1 MGAEFEMLERIVM
14 GRQRPL
20 SPHLQVY
27 RPQMT
32 SVMSIMHRAAGIV
45 LTTGTLVMTAWL
57 VSLAMGAES
66 YGMVAAFL
74 AHPLGQFVLFG
85 YSVALIYHALN
96 GIRHLGWDIGIG
108 LTIPEVYRN
117 GQLVLILTAV
127 LTAALWAAVWM

>member
-1 MGAEFEMLERIVM
+1 M

-57 VSLAMGAES
+57 VSLAMGDES

>member
-1 MGAEFEMLERIVM
+1 M

-108 LTIPEVYRN
+108 LTITEVYRN

>member
-1 MGAEFEMLERIVM
+1 MART
-14 GRQRPL
+14 RPL

-57 VSLAMGAES
+57 LSLAMGAEY

-85 YSVALIYHALN
+85 YSVALIYHSLN

-127 LTAALWAAVWM
+127 LTAALWVAVWM

>member
-1 MGAEFEMLERIVM
+1 M

-127 LTAALWAAVWM
+127 LTAVLWAAVWM

>member
-1 MGAEFEMLERIVM
+1 M

-127 LTAALWAAVWM
+127 LTASLWAAVWM

>member
-1 MGAEFEMLERIVM
+1 M

-117 GQLVLILTAV
+117 GQLVLVLTAV
-127 LTAALWAAVWM
+127 LTVVLWTVVWM

>member
-1 MGAEFEMLERIVM
+1 M

-57 VSLAMGAES
+57 VSLAIGAES
-66 YGMVAAFL
+66 YGIVAAFL

>member
-1 MGAEFEMLERIVM
+1 M

-66 YGMVAAFL
+66 YGLVAAFL

>member
-1 MGAEFEMLERIVM
+1 MSERIVM

>member
-1 MGAEFEMLERIVM
+1 M

-57 VSLAMGAES
+57 VSLAMGAER
-66 YGMVAAFL
+66 YGIVAAAL

-117 GQLVLILTAV
+117 GQLVLVLTAV
-127 LTAALWAAVWM
+127 STVVLWTVVWM

>member
-1 MGAEFEMLERIVM
+1 MAKP
-14 GRQRPL
+14 RPL

-27 RPQMT
+27 RPQLT
-32 SVMSIMHRAAGIV
+32 SVLSITHRASGVV
-45 LTTGTLVMTAWL
+45 LTTGTIILALWL
-57 VSLAMGAES
+57 MSLASGPETFAVMASIVG
-66 YGMVAAFL
+66 
-74 AHPLGQFVLFG
+74 HPLGQFVLFG

>member
-1 MGAEFEMLERIVM
+1 M

-117 GQLVLILTAV
+117 GQLVLILTAL

>member
-1 MGAEFEMLERIVM
+1 M

-45 LTTGTLVMTAWL
+45 LKTGTLVMTAWL

>member
-1 MGAEFEMLERIVM
+1 M

-32 SVMSIMHRAAGIV
+32 SVMSIMHQAAGIV

>member
-1 MGAEFEMLERIVM
+1 MART
-14 GRQRPL
+14 RPL

-27 RPQMT
+27 RPQLT
-32 SVMSIMHRAAGIV
+32 SMMSIAHRASGVV
-45 LTTGTLVMTAWL
+45 LTTGTILLAAWL
-57 VSLAMGAES
+57 VALALGAES
-66 YGMVAAFL
+66 YALLAGLL